1 MIDYLKVNFSD
12 YTPAYPV
19 QELLDYVVKHGAFDN
34 EGNFCCYAQDAYLF
48 CFRWLGYSLATGSKA
63 KLRDKF
69 DFTSTEVYWL
79 DKNLNKEIARLK
91 NEKKSDGRKKLGEWL
106 EKQK

>member
-1 MIDYLKVNFSD
+1 MIDYLKVKFSD
-12 YTPAYPV
+12 YTPVYPV
-19 QELLDYVVKHGAFDN
+19 QELLDYFVGQGEFNDDEDFYCFVQN
-34 EGNFCCYAQDAYLF
+34 VYLVCGRF
-48 CFRWLGYSLATGSKA
+48 GYRLSSASKA
-63 KLRDKF
+63 KLRNKF

-91 NEKKSDGRKKLGEWL
+91 NEKKSDGRKNLGEWL

>member
-19 QELLDYVVKHGAFDN
+19 QELLDYLVKHGTFDN
-34 EGNFCCYAQDAYLF
+34 DGDFRCYAQDEYLF
-48 CFRWLGYSLATGSKA
+48 CFHWMNYSLSSASKA
-63 KLRDKF
+63 KLRNKF

-79 DKNLNKEIARLK
+79 DKNLNKEIKRRK
-91 NEKKSDGRKKLGEWL
+91 SENKSDGRKKLGEWL